1 VFTHIAKF
9 EHRFFHIYV
18 VYYLADVEW
27 LATNFPQLWNDPGTP
42 DRERKRMIRLLIED
56 ITIRKGEQIQ
66 LDVRFRGGMSKTL
79 MLPRPLS
86 FCESHKQNP
95 ALVAKMDGLL
105 DDYNYADVARILN
118 EKGFKTGDGLPLTSP
133 AVGYI
138 RTAYGLKSRFDRLR
152 ERGML
157 TIFEIARRCGVS
169 TSTISNWRR
178 KSRIRAHA
186 INDRNQFLFE
196 EPGPNPPRKNARKL
210 RVAIIS
216 GTQDSPTKGVA

>member
-1 VFTHIAKF
+1 M
-9 EHRFFHIYV
+9 
-18 VYYLADVEW
+18 
-27 LATNFPQLWNDPGTP
+27 
-42 DRERKRMIRLLIED
+42 ERSRHSRPRTQRMVRLLIED
-56 ITIRKGEQIQ
+56 VTIRKGEHVQ

-79 MLPRPLS
+79 MLPLPLS
-86 FCESHKQNP
+86 YCESHKQNP
-95 ALVAKMDGLL
+95 AMVAEMDRLL

-138 RTAYGLKSRFDRLR
+138 RTAYRLESRFDRLR
-152 ERGML
+152 KRGML

-169 TSTISNWRR
+169 TNTISDWRR

-196 EPGPNPPRKNARKL
+196 DPGPNPPRKHARLSRL
-210 RVAIIS
+210 R
-216 GTQDSPTKGVA
+216 